1 MEKFFKDSNEII
13 YNNIILNF
21 KNNRTKGKVM
31 DKFDLIKK
39 ALKAEPTEK
48 VPYAIW
54 KHFPE
59 YDKSPEG
66 LLKAQM
72 EFQTKFDSDIMK
84 ISISGRAF
92 ANDFGAELG
101 GYDPDSGSRICVKY
115 PIKRLED
122 WENVKTVDITT
133 GEFGNQI
140 IAMKLIHQQVN
151 GKIPTMM
158 TVFSPFMVAS
168 QIDPNMILHYREDPQ
183 LIGEQFKVVITA
195 MTDFA
200 KASLDAG
207 ADGLFLA
214 TQHFNNKL
222 TENERMELEFVPM
235 KSLIKKTV
243 KKNNFLVLHLHGD
256 DPDFNLATKLP
267 INAINWHDQQ
277 TKPNLSEAR
286 KIFKGG
292 LLGGLNAESWKDIS
306 NPEEVSSMISSIYKN
321 FNSTGLILAPGCVI
335 PQFVSDFIIE
345 IAVNTIKNLKK

>member
-1 MEKFFKDSNEII
+1 
-13 YNNIILNF
+13 
-21 KNNRTKGKVM
+21 M

-39 ALKAEPTEK
+39 ALKVEPTEK

-59 YDKSPEG
+59 FDKNPEE
-66 LLKAQM
+66 LFKAQM
-72 EFQTKFDSDIMK
+72 DFQTKFDSDIMK

-92 ANDFGAELG
+92 ATDFGAELG

-115 PIKRLED
+115 PIERLED
-122 WENVKTVDITT
+122 WENVKKLEVTS

-140 IAMKLIHQQVN
+140 KAMKLIHREVD
-151 GKIPTMM
+151 GKVPTMM

-168 QIDPNMILHYREDPQ
+168 QIDPNVISHYRKDPQ
-183 LIGEQFKVVITA
+183 LIGEQFKIISSA
-195 MTDFA
+195 MTAFT

-207 ADGLFLA
+207 ADGIFLA

-222 TENERMELEFVPM
+222 TDEERLELEFTPM
-235 KSLIKKTV
+235 KSLIKKTL

-256 DPDFNLATKLP
+256 NPDYKLATKLP

-277 TKPNLSEAR
+277 TVPKLSEAR

-292 LLGGLNAESWKDIS
+292 LLGGLNAESWKNVS
-306 NPEEVSSMISSIYKN
+306 NLEEVSSLISSVYKN
-321 FNSTGLILAPGCVI
+321 FKGSGLIITPGCVI
-335 PQFVSDFIIE
+335 PQFVSDSIIE
-345 IAVNTIKNLKK
+345 TAVKTIKNL

>member
-1 MEKFFKDSNEII
+1 M
-13 YNNIILNF
+13 
-21 KNNRTKGKVM
+21 M

-39 ALKAEPTEK
+39 ALKLEPTEK

-59 YDKSPEG
+59 FDKTSEG

-72 EFQTKFDSDIMK
+72 NFQTKFDSDIMK

-115 PIKRLED
+115 PIERLED
-122 WENVKTVDITT
+122 WENVKKIDITR

-140 IAMKLIHQQVN
+140 TAMKLIHKEVD

-168 QIDPNMILHYREDPQ
+168 QIDPNIISNYRKDPH
-183 LIGEQFKVVITA
+183 LIGEQFKVVTDA
-195 MTDFA
+195 MTDFT
-200 KASLDAG
+200 KASLDVG
-207 ADGLFLA
+207 ADGIFLA

-222 TENERMELEFVPM
+222 TEKERMELEFVPM
-235 KSLIKKTV
+235 KTLIKKSL
-243 KKNNFLVLHLHGD
+243 KKNNFLVLHLHGE
-256 DPDFNLATKLP
+256 DPDFKLATKLP

-277 TKPNLSEAR
+277 TKPKLSEAR

-306 NPEEVSSMISSIYKN
+306 NPEEISSMISSVYEN
-321 FNSTGLILAPGCVI
+321 FNGTGLIIAPGCVI
-335 PQFVSDFIIE
+335 PQFVSDSIIE
-345 IAVNTIKNLKK
+345 TAVNTIKNLKK

>member
-1 MEKFFKDSNEII
+1 
-13 YNNIILNF
+13 
-21 KNNRTKGKVM
+21 M

-59 YDKSPEG
+59 FDKSPEG

-72 EFQTKFDSDIMK
+72 DFQNKFDSDIMK

-92 ANDFGAELG
+92 ASDFGAELG
-101 GYDPDSGSRICVKY
+101 GYDPDSGSRICMKY
-115 PIKRLED
+115 PIESLED
-122 WENVKTVDITT
+122 WENVKKVDVTR

-140 IAMKLIHQQVN
+140 KAMKLIHREVD
-151 GKIPTMM
+151 GKVPTMM

-168 QIDPNMILHYREDPQ
+168 QIDPNVISHYRKDPQ
-183 LIGEQFKVVITA
+183 LIGEQFKIIISA
-195 MTDFA
+195 MTDFT

-207 ADGLFLA
+207 ADGIFLA
-214 TQHFNNKL
+214 TQHLNNRL
-222 TENERMELEFVPM
+222 INEERMELEFKPM
-235 KSLIKKTV
+235 KSLIKKAL

-256 DPDFNLATKLP
+256 NPDYELATKLP

-277 TKPNLSEAR
+277 TAPILSEAR

-306 NPEEVSSMISSIYKN
+306 NPEDVSSLISSVYKN
-321 FNSTGLILAPGCVI
+321 FKGSGLIIAPGCVI
-335 PQFVSDFIIE
+335 PQFVSDSIIE
-345 IAVNTIKNLKK
+345 TAVKTIKNLKKIINA